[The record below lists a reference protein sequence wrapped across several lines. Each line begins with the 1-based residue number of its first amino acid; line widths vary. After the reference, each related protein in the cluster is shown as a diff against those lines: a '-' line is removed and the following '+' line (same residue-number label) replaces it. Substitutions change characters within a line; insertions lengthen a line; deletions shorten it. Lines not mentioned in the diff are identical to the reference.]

1 MKITLNGKTRELTN
15 ALNLESVI
23 GQFCKDKNPVIAELN
38 GEIIKNPHWEETL
51 IKEGDTVELISFV
64 GGGSSR

>member
-15 ALNLESVI
+15 ALNLENIV

-38 GEIIKNPHWEETL
+38 GEIIKNFLWEETL
-51 IKEGDTVELISFV
+51 IKEGDTIELVSFV
-64 GGGSSR
+64 GGGS